1 MDNDQW
7 LRPSRPAPPATC
19 IIRRGL
25 VVEVLG
31 DGFVGAVTNAS
42 ARTVVLTDRRGR
54 ARAFGL
60 DNSFVVDEQ
69 VVTLV
74 APPQP
79 ARATATATTA
89 SGSIAVPGRP
99 ARVARASRIWV
110 EGAHDAE
117 LVEQVW
123 GDDLRVEG
131 IVVEPLH
138 GADDLAGAVA
148 RFGPGPDRRL
158 GVLLDHLVDGTKES
172 RIAATVADDHVLV
185 TGHPFVDIWTAV
197 KPARAGLDAWPSVPR
212 GQDYK
217 LGLARH
223 LGHDHPADAW
233 QWLRSRVRNWKDLD
247 RDLIRAVERLID
259 FVTGD
264 ARRP

>member
-7 LRPSRPAPPATC
+7 LRPSRPAPPQPCT
-19 IIRRGL
+19 IRRGL

-31 DGFVGAVTNAS
+31 DGFVGAVTGAS

-60 DNSFVVDEQ
+60 DNAFVVDER
-69 VVTLV
+69 VVRLV
-74 APPQP
+74 APAQP
-79 ARATATATTA
+79 ARARPTATTA
-89 SGSIAVPGRP
+89 SGSIAVTDAP

-131 IVVEPLH
+131 VVVEPLH
-138 GADDLAGAVA
+138 GADDLAAAVA
-148 RFGPGPDRRL
+148 AFGPGPGRRL
-158 GVLLDHLVDGTKES
+158 GVLLDHLVDGSKES
-172 RIAATVADDHVLV
+172 RIAATVDSAHVLI
-185 TGHPFVDIWTAV
+185 TGHPYVDIWTAI
-197 KPARAGLDAWPSVPR
+197 KPARAGLEAWPHIPV

-217 LGLARH
+217 AGLAHH
-223 LGHDHPADAW
+223 LGHASTGAAW
-233 QWLRSRVRNWKDLD
+233 QWLRGRVRDWKDLD
-247 RDLIRAVERLID
+247 RALIRAVERLID
-259 FVTGD
+259 FVTED
-264 ARRP
+264 EQRS